1 LQSKE
6 VLSDGP
12 RFLTTENEYRGD
24 SLYSPLHEG
33 GELSTTQYSLN
44 NNSPPK
50 SAAFKNTQVRFSQIE
65 DSGTQSYRPHWGNI
79 DEAEKEY
86 LSSGLNSTSGLEIL
100 YAARGS
106 EISKLSTQLHDL
118 QHKVALLGKYISNL
132 ALLFCQRM

>member
-1 LQSKE
+1 MQSKE
-6 VLSDGP
+6 VISNGQ
-12 RFLTTENEYRGD
+12 RFLTTENEYRGE

-33 GELSTTQYSLN
+33 ADLSSTQYSLN

-50 SAAFKNTQVRFSQIE
+50 SAGYKNTRVRFSQSE
-65 DSGTQSYRPHWGNI
+65 ETDTQSYRHPWGNI

-118 QHKVALLGKYISNL
+118 QHKVALLGKCISKVEV
-132 ALLFCQRM
+132 LFC